1 MIRTLS
7 QGCLECLRVR
17 EQEEMH
23 HRPSHWLGS
32 LSLYSYPQVEEWR
45 VLGVKR
51 CWALRYSLDKLHK
64 EIAWAYLLAIFRHP
78 SHALSRAIQCKY
90 LNSDQIVLKTKLT
103 KVRLKDLR
111 QSHQVYFGTRFDQ
124 GICLNLALLRLAA
137 NHEEDQ
143 AKLVLDLRQQNVF
156 VQGSRRINL
165 FSNLRHTMFS
175 HTVGDILLNQIL
187 GHIFN
192 Y

>member
-1 MIRTLS
+1 M
-7 QGCLECLRVR
+7 
-17 EQEEMH
+17 
-23 HRPSHWLGS
+23 
-32 LSLYSYPQVEEWR
+32 
-45 VLGVKR
+45 
-51 CWALRYSLDKLHK
+51 HK
-64 EIAWAYLLAIFRHP
+64 EIAWAYLLAIFRRP

-143 AKLVLDLRQQNVF
+143 AKLVLDLR
-156 VQGSRRINL
+156 S
-165 FSNLRHTMFS
+165 
-175 HTVGDILLNQIL
+175 
-187 GHIFN
+187 
-192 Y
+192 